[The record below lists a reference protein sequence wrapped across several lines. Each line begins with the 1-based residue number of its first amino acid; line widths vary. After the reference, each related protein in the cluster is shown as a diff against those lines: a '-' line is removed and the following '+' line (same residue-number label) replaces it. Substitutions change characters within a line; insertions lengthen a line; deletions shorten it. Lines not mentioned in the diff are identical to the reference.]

1 MTQEM
6 QNKLKEQRIVVG
18 VGDRQEKWLDK
29 DGTIIPINRC
39 PIDWQVVLKPTK
51 GGNNDRP

>member
-6 QNKLKEQRIVVG
+6 QNKLKEQSIAVG
-18 VGDRQEKWLDK
+18 QGDRQERWLDK

-39 PIDWQVVLKPTK
+39 PIDWERVIKVTK
-51 GGNNDRP
+51 VRKNG

>member
-18 VGDRQEKWLDK
+18 VGDRQEMWLDK